1 MLYICICVPLM
12 LFLIH
17 FWSTTEDLT
26 NLTASDVMNR
36 VNLGYLQGKQSN
48 TTILQM
54 YTMIHKSYTNSVAD
68 EQNDHQN
75 TLSYVLIN
83 PSPDTRLELNDIV

>member
-1 MLYICICVPLM
+1 M
-12 LFLIH
+12 
-17 FWSTTEDLT
+17 
-26 NLTASDVMNR
+26 
-36 VNLGYLQGKQSN
+36 
-48 TTILQM
+48 ILQQELHHNIIQM
-54 YTMIHKSYTNSVAD
+54 WQLQFADCGDISVSD

>member
-1 MLYICICVPLM
+1 MADHNTVVQM
-12 LFLIH
+12 WLFQLA
-17 FWSTTEDLT
+17 DCG
-26 NLTASDVMNR
+26 DV
-36 VNLGYLQGKQSN
+36 
-48 TTILQM
+48 
-54 YTMIHKSYTNSVAD
+54 SVSD

>member
-1 MLYICICVPLM
+1 MFSSVSCL
-12 LFLIH
+12 LFI
-17 FWSTTEDLT
+17 EDLT

-36 VNLGYLQGKQSN
+36 VNLGYLQGRRLHYN
-48 TTILQM
+48 HARADVATTCADRGDVSL
-54 YTMIHKSYTNSVAD
+54 SD

-83 PSPDTRLELNDIV
+83 PSPDTRLELNDVV